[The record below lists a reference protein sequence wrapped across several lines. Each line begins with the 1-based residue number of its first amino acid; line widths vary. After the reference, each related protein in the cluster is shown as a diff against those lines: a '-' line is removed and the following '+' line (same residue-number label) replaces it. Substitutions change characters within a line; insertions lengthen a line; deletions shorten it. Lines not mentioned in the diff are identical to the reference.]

1 MLGISAGFL
10 WTGAGFIQF
19 AYADE
24 DSKAMYITVQWVL
37 TSLGGTVGA
46 FISFGANFHQ
56 TEATGVSNAVYAVF
70 IVIMCSAIVVAAF
83 GLKHPE
89 DIVRDDGTHLAIF
102 HPTDF
107 WTEVKGVAACFTE
120 MRILILLPG
129 MFCAEIVLV
138 LMSSLN
144 GYFFDLRTRSLNN
157 IVFEFIMIPAPLALA
172 WAMDN
177 KFMKRRRNK
186 GMLGV
191 TLMTVISLATYAG
204 VLGWIYH
211 YDIDRTA
218 TPPAVDWDESTFASG
233 FVLYLLSGT
242 IYSGFQICGQWTL
255 SALSNDPYKCA
266 RYAGLFKGTTS
277 LGLMAAFLMDS
288 KGVSYSIQTI
298 VHLVLYAIGAVSL
311 LSVTWFCVRDTNYFL
326 EADVIAPE
334 HVTEQ
339 AFVNGI
345 ITEEVLS
352 HEKEKERK
360 REGEDPAGQRPES
373 VVAETSLPSAA

>member
-56 TEATGVSNAVYAVF
+56 TEATGVSNAVYADF

-120 MRILILLPG
+120 TRIPILLPG
-129 MFCAEIVLV
+129 IFCAEIVLV

-144 GYFFDLRTRSLNN
+144 GEFRPRNLLQQFLIFLNRLLLRSTYTITQQYRLRVYHDSRT
-157 IVFEFIMIPAPLALA
+157 I
-172 WAMDN
+172 
-177 KFMKRRRNK
+177 
-186 GMLGV
+186 GTCLG
-191 TLMTVISLATYAG
+191 Y
-204 VLGWIYH
+204 
-211 YDIDRTA
+211 
-218 TPPAVDWDESTFASG
+218 
-233 FVLYLLSGT
+233 
-242 IYSGFQICGQWTL
+242 GQQ
-255 SALSNDPYKCA
+255 
-266 RYAGLFKGTTS
+266 
-277 LGLMAAFLMDS
+277 
-288 KGVSYSIQTI
+288 V
-298 VHLVLYAIGAVSL
+298 
-311 LSVTWFCVRDTNYFL
+311 
-326 EADVIAPE
+326 
-334 HVTEQ
+334 
-339 AFVNGI
+339 
-345 ITEEVLS
+345 
-352 HEKEKERK
+352 HEKEEKQRHA
-360 REGEDPAGQRPES
+360 RCYNYDSHQFGHLRRCSWLALSLQHRPDCDPSGG
-373 VVAETSLPSAA
+373 